1 MKAERNFGDV
11 DRIRARRANS
21 VNVTEIHPTTCYF
34 LVEAL
39 LFAFVAAGW
48 TLVARC

>member
-1 MKAERNFGDV
+1 MTLTEFARGAEF
-11 DRIRARRANS
+11 I
-21 VNVTEIHPTTCYF
+21 NVTEIHPTTCYF